1 MRGDRDLLQGYNA
14 LRRENMQLMDMQL
27 MENMQLSGYV
37 LHLVAGN
44 SVAAEVKVC

>member
-1 MRGDRDLLQGYNA
+1 MCGDRHLLQGYNV
-14 LRRENMQLMDMQL
+14 LRRENMQL

-37 LHLVAGN
+37 SHLVAGN